1 MSDTL
6 GKIFELYGG
15 DSSCVDFAS
24 VSGSGEVNEVGGGIS
39 DGQRLCLSISRM
51 DFIVSFTD

>member
-15 DSSCVDFAS
+15 HSSCVDFAS
-24 VSGSGEVNEVGGGIS
+24 VLGSGEVNEVGGGAY
-39 DGQRLCLSISRM
+39 Q
-51 DFIVSFTD
+51 TDSGCV

>member
-24 VSGSGEVNEVGGGIS
+24 VSGSGEVNEVGGHIRRTAAVFEYFKNGFY
-39 DGQRLCLSISRM
+39 C
-51 DFIVSFTD
+51 

>member
-1 MSDTL
+1 MFDTL

-24 VSGSGEVNEVGGGIS
+24 VSGSGEVNEVGVGGHMRQTG
-39 DGQRLCLSISRM
+39 DRRM
-51 DFIVSFTD
+51 FEYFKNGFYW

>member
-15 DSSCVDFAS
+15 HSSCVDFAS
-24 VSGSGEVNEVGGGIS
+24 VSGSGEAYATYR
-39 DGQRLCLSISRM
+39 RLCLSISRM

>member
-1 MSDTL
+1 MFDTL

-24 VSGSGEVNEVGGGIS
+24 VSGSGEVNEVGVGGHMRQTG
-39 DGQRLCLSISRM
+39 DRRM
-51 DFIVSFTD
+51 FEYFKNGFY

>member
-24 VSGSGEVNEVGGGIS
+24 VPGSGEVNEVWGEVWGIS
-39 DGQRLCLSISRM
+39 DRRRQA
-51 DFIVSFTD
+51 DV